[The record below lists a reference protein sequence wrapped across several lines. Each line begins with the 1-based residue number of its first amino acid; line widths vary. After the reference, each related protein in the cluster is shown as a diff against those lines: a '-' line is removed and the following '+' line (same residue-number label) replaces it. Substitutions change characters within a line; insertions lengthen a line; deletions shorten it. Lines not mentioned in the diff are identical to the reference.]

1 MSSSD
6 YFLHSEINRQ
16 FEGGLEIKTEV
27 NNLTLFVCFY
37 LSETDFDAL
46 PHIIPEERFQTGHN
60 VHVGE
65 LNAQI
70 DVADEME
77 SILANMDD
85 GDTVVFFCED
95 EDNIVDGLTFINAS
109 HILS

>member
-6 YFLHSEINRQ
+6 YFLHSEIYRQ
-16 FEGGLEIKTEV
+16 FDGGLEIQTNV
-27 NNLTLFVCFY
+27 NDLTLFVCFY
-37 LSETDFDAL
+37 LSETDFDIL
-46 PHIIPEERFQTGHN
+46 PHIIPEERFQTGHHI
-60 VHVGE
+60 HVGE
-65 LNAQI
+65 LNALI

-95 EDNIVDGLTFINAS
+95 ENTVVDGLAFINAS
-109 HILS
+109 HLLS